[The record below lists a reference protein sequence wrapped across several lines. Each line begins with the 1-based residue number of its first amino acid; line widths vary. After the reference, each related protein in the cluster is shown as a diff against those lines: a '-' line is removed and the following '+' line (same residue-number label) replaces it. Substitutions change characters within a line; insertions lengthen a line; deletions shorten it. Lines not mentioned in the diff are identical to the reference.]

1 MPSALLETEHDFYAL
16 SASQQPDWNDH
27 TELSTIR
34 TKISQASY
42 MIDPAHVDQLRLLL
56 GDVAAG
62 NMKIIQ
68 AGDCAED
75 PADRTPDRLS
85 WKIGLIQAIAHVMRV
100 NTGKP
105 VLCVGRIAGQFAK
118 PRSAAYEVV
127 DGLELPSY
135 RGPLVNRPE
144 PDTEARR
151 HDPSLLLK
159 CHEAAAAMT
168 SYLNGPEEHAAVPL
182 LWTSHEALV
191 LDYEL
196 PQLHRFDE
204 RLLLTSAH
212 WPWVGERTRHPLGAH
227 VALLSAIAN
236 PVASKV
242 GPDATETDLLE
253 LCGRLDPRR
262 EPGRLTLIARM
273 GPVASETLPPLVGA
287 VRKAGHPAIWL
298 CDPMHGNT
306 VQAPGSRKTRFV
318 EAITQEVRTF
328 QEAVVQAGGVA
339 GGLHLEATPDP
350 VTECVADETELEQV
364 GRRYT
369 SLCDPRLNP
378 RQAVAVAAE
387 WITS

>member
-1 MPSALLETEHDFYAL
+1 
-16 SASQQPDWNDH
+16 
-27 TELSTIR
+27 
-34 TKISQASY
+34 
-42 MIDPAHVDQLRLLL
+42 
-56 GDVAAG
+56 
-62 NMKIIQ
+62 
-68 AGDCAED
+68 
-75 PADRTPDRLS
+75 
-85 WKIGLIQAIAHVMRV
+85 
-100 NTGKP
+100 
-105 VLCVGRIAGQFAK
+105 
-118 PRSAAYEVV
+118 
-127 DGLELPSY
+127 
-135 RGPLVNRPE
+135 
-144 PDTEARR
+144 
-151 HDPSLLLK
+151 
-159 CHEAAAAMT
+159 
-168 SYLNGPEEHAAVPL
+168 
-182 LWTSHEALV
+182 
-191 LDYEL
+191 
-196 PQLHRFDE
+196 
-204 RLLLTSAH
+204 
-212 WPWVGERTRHPLGAH
+212 VGERTRHPLGAH